1 MSLRLDHVS
10 EKDGLG
16 GRAEKKGE
24 GKEGQEV
31 GNDVR
36 EMRQSRNR
44 VWCVHM
50 EKETLCSLKY

>member
-1 MSLRLDHVS
+1 MCQRKMGWEGEQRRK
-10 EKDGLG
+10 EK
-16 GRAEKKGE
+16 

-31 GNDVR
+31 GNDVS

>member
-1 MSLRLDHVS
+1 MCQRKMGWEGEQRRK
-10 EKDGLG
+10 EK
-16 GRAEKKGE
+16 

-31 GNDVR
+31 GNDVS

-50 EKETLCSLKY
+50 EKDTLLSEILDRTA